1 MQEDG
6 IRAMEPRQGPTT
18 QINEHID
25 AWHNKYSVWAEECR
39 SWYKDNKPNG
49 RVYIWP
55 GSLLHHMKALKT
67 PRYEHYDLRYDHENV
82 WSFLGN
88 GRTDLEMEFEKG
100 KQVDLAPYI
109 RNEDV
114 PWSLD
119 LPENLPL
126 RA

>member
-6 IRAMEPRQGPTT
+6 IRAMEPRQAPTT
-18 QINEHID
+18 QVNQHLD
-25 AWHNKYSVWAEECR
+25 AWHNKYSVWAEDCR

-55 GSLLHHMKALKT
+55 GSLLHHMKTLKT
-67 PRYEHYDLRYDHENV
+67 PRYEHYEMRYHDDNM
-82 WSFLGN
+82 WAFLGN
-88 GRTDLEMEFEKG
+88 GRTDLEVEFENG

-109 RNEDV
+109 RNEDG
-114 PWSLD
+114 PWNLD
-119 LPENLPL
+119 LPENLPM